1 MNSEN
6 LLIQDWDAL
15 SSEARYVEERLGG
28 DAATLIT
35 MNHLWKDVFPV
46 LLMAKT
52 LASPAVTQQDDAG
65 AWAWVLLKITA
76 SSKLR
81 AIENAGRA
89 LAFERHPEKLL
100 RNVRIFE
107 LLSEWTDDTLASF
120 DPDVLE
126 VANERASQVQ
136 RATVRR
142 PEPAGEFGNVN
153 EEALSELTEMAR
165 TLGSHL
171 AAFAEECP
179 DIIRSELDRWIED
192 FGKI

>member
-6 LLIQDWDAL
+6 ILIQDWDAS

-28 DAATLIT
+28 AAGRLIT
-35 MNHLWKDVFPV
+35 MTHLWKDVFPV

-52 LASPAVTQQDDAG
+52 LTSPAVAQQDDAG

-76 SSKLR
+76 SSKLQ

-89 LAFERHPEKLL
+89 LAFERHPEKLS

-107 LLSEWTDDTLASF
+107 LLSEWADHSLASF

-126 VANERASQVQ
+126 VANERASQIQ
-136 RATVRR
+136 RATLRR
-142 PEPAGEFGNVN
+142 SEPAGEFGNVD
-153 EEALSELTEMAR
+153 EETLSELTEMAR

-179 DIIRSELDRWIED
+179 DIVRSELDPWIED
-192 FGKI
+192 FRKI